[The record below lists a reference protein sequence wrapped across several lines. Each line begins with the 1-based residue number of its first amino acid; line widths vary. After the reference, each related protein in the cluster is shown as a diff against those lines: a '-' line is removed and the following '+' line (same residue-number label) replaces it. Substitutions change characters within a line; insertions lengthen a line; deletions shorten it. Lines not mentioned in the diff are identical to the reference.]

1 MAGSIGKA
9 FIEVGA
15 EMAGFESD
23 VSSGVDAAVGKTRP
37 AADKGGSKFMGW
49 MGGALKK
56 GAVATG
62 SVLTTAL
69 GTSIV
74 KGFNRL
80 RTIDDAQGKL
90 KGLGHDAASVTRIM
104 DNAGKAVEGTAFG
117 LGDAATAAAGAVA
130 SGVKPGQDLVRT
142 LTLIGDTA
150 AIAGADY
157 GEMGSIFNKVA
168 ATGKAQGDVL
178 AQLGDRGIPILQ
190 FLAKEMGVTEAQVSE
205 LASKGKID
213 FKTFQNA
220 LEKGLGG
227 AAQESGKTFRG
238 ALANVGAAMGRFGA
252 ALIGPAFQAAPAL
265 FDKLRVGINV
275 LTKVVGPLSEQ
286 FFDFVSIDM
295 SQLTAGAKAAFDGL
309 RQSFAA
315 AGGGMDGLK
324 IALGNVKAA
333 IAPIAAAFSE
343 VGKQILS
350 ALSPALGTLGG
361 LLTGTVL
368 PALSFLLPILG
379 QVGAILLKA
388 FGGAVVGVIKGFV
401 NVVTGVIDVIMGL
414 VNVVAGVFTG
424 DWSRAWSGIQ
434 QIFIGAI
441 TAIGGALGV
450 WWNVTFLG
458 AFRRGIAMLTGPL
471 WRNLWTTLLGLARSG
486 WSAITGFFTGAVTGL
501 GNVFAGLGGIIGR
514 AVSSAMSAVAGF
526 FSTGLAAAG
535 NIVRAGLQGIVS
547 AFSALGGLLGA
558 AARAVWSFVGSAF
571 QTGVAG
577 LGNIVRAGLNLIVTV
592 FRSVG
597 SILGS
602 AATAIWATIRAAFT
616 SGVAAASSAVTS
628 GMAAIRAAFISSGAA
643 ISSAAKALWAT
654 LRSVFSAGVAAIRS
668 VVTSG
673 MAAVTNAF
681 RSAGTA
687 ISSAVSTAVNAAR
700 GLFTSGIAAIRSA
713 VTSGMAAVTN
723 AFRTAGSNIRAAVS
737 SAVSTARSLF
747 VSGMAAIRSAV
758 SSGISGV
765 IGLFRALPGQIR
777 GALGGLASTLYS
789 VGVQMI
795 QGLISGIRN
804 MAGAAASAAAGVVGS
819 AIDRARSMLKIGS
832 PSKVF
837 MEMGEQT
844 GQGYVLGMGS
854 MNRAAGAAG
863 AGLAGAATAGA
874 ASRPLKP
881 PTGSALSAATPPS
894 WQTIYTAA
902 PAAATT
908 SRDISVT
915 QNFYGPATASAQARE
930 MSWAARF
937 GSSDMVVTR

>member
-15 EMAGFESD
+15 EMDGFEKD
-23 VSSGVDAAVGKTRP
+23 VSSGVDAAVGKTKP

-252 ALIGPAFQAAPAL
+252 ALIGPAFQAAPAF
-265 FDKLRVGINV
+265 FDKLRLGINA
-275 LTKVVGPLSEQ
+275 LTKIVGPASQ
-286 FFDFVSIDM
+286 AVADFVAGFDFGNIDL
-295 SQLTAGAKAAFDGL
+295 SALTGGVKSGIDGMVNAF
-309 RQSFAA
+309 RA
-315 AGGGMDGLK
+315 AGGGLDGFKTALANLGAALK
-324 IALGNVKAA
+324 PIISAFMEAGGAIVSALG
-333 IAPIAAAFSE
+333 
-343 VGKQILS
+343 
-350 ALSPALGTLGG
+350 PALGTLGG
-361 LLTGTVL
+361 LLAGTVI

-379 QVGAILLKA
+379 QVGASLIKA

-441 TAIGGALGV
+441 TAIGGALGI
-450 WWNVTFLG
+450 WWNVTLLG
-458 AFRRGIAMLTGPL
+458 TFRRGIAMLTGPL
-471 WRNLWTTLLGLARSG
+471 WKNLWTSLLNVARSG
-486 WSAITGFFTGAVTGL
+486 WTAITGFFQTGVSAV
-501 GNVFAGLGGIIGR
+501 GNVFLSLGGIIGR
-514 AVSSAMSAVAGF
+514 AVMSAM
-526 FSTGLAAAG
+526 T
-535 NIVRAGLQGIVS
+535 
-547 AFSALGGLLGA
+547 
-558 AARAVWSFVGSAF
+558 
-571 QTGVAG
+571 
-577 LGNIVRAGLNLIVTV
+577 
-592 FRSVG
+592 
-597 SILGS
+597 
-602 AATAIWATIRAAFT
+602 TAKTLFI
-616 SGVAAASSAVTS
+616 S
-628 GMAAIRAAFISSGAA
+628 GMAAIRSAVGSGISAVLGFFR
-643 ISSAAKALWAT
+643 ALP
-654 LRSVFSAGVAAIRS
+654 GQI
-668 VVTSG
+668 G
-673 MAAVTNAF
+673 
-681 RSAGTA
+681 
-687 ISSAVSTAVNAAR
+687 SAVSTAINTAKT
-700 GLFTSGIAAIRSA
+700 LFISGMAAIRSA
-713 VTSGMAAVTN
+713 VTGGMTAVVNAFRTGGADIRTAVTTAVNTAKTQFISGMVAIRSAVSSGMTAVVN
-723 AFRTAGSNIRAAVS
+723 VFRTAGSSIRSAVS
-737 SAVSTARSLF
+737 SAVTTARSQF
-747 VSGMAAIRSAV
+747 ISGMAAIRSAV
-758 SSGISGV
+758 SSGISAV
-765 IGLFRALPGQIR
+765 LGLFRALPGQIR
-777 GALGGLASTLYS
+777 GALGGLAGSLRS
-789 VGVQMI
+789 VGSQMI
-795 QGLISGIRN
+795 QGLIAGIRS
-804 MAGAAASAAAGVVGS
+804 MAGAAASAAAGVVS
-819 AIDRARSMLKIGS
+819 NAINRAKAALRIGS

-837 MEMGEQT
+837 MEMGAQS
-844 GQGYVLGMGS
+844 GQGFVLGMRA
-854 MNRAAGAAG
+854 MNAASGAAGAA
-863 AGLAGAATAGA
+863 LAGASVRG
-874 ASRPLKP
+874 ASRQPLKP
-881 PTGSALSAATPPS
+881 PTGSAL
-894 WQTIYTAA
+894 
-902 PAAATT
+902 AATT
-908 SRDISVT
+908 PIYTHQVGTPVATPATTNRDISVT

-937 GSSDMVVTR
+937 GSSDMVVAR